1 MYCSRQDGNR
11 SQGSEQDWLPW
22 TEQSWSVVFVGVLTS
37 FGVFVENRDSLSF
50 YSNNL
55 GTCFFFEEEEEG
67 SLDDSNFLGALFLI
81 KLLI

>member
-37 FGVFVENRDSLSF
+37 FGVFVENRDWLSF
-50 YSNNL
+50 YCNNL
-55 GTCFFFEEEEEG
+55 GGFFEEGG
-67 SLDDSNFLGALFLI
+67 SLDDSNFLGALFFI